1 MNGDILTG
9 LMLQGG
15 GSALWPGRCSCGYL
29 CGFFGDF
36 LMGPSFLGDAYPSRG
51 CSGNS
56 LVVQWLRLGAFT
68 AMARVW
74 SLVWELKSHKL
85 CGKKKRKKKMH
96 CSLLSFCLCILLSP
110 QWGPSCTSIYDQ
122 VSDKPGSTF
131 LSRVHLNLHAGFPLF
146 DLLFDLHLLPRCSQ
160 PWLSQTCTFCVPIS
174 RECMA
179 KPVRCWGDW
188 VAPQPPSLCWW
199 ITLPVTSSKGI
210 FLQ

>member
-85 CGKKKRKKKMH
+85 CGKKKEKKRCTAH
-96 CSLLSFCLCILLSP
+96 SLVSACASFCLHNEAPPAPLFMIKFQTSRGQHFYHEFISTCMQASLSLIC
-110 QWGPSCTSIYDQ
+110 SLICTYFPDA
-122 VSDKPGSTF
+122 VS
-131 LSRVHLNLHAGFPLF
+131 LGFPRHAPSVFPSAENAWQSLS
-146 DLLFDLHLLPRCSQ
+146 DAGVIGWPPNLLP
-160 PWLSQTCTFCVPIS
+160 CV
-174 RECMA
+174 
-179 KPVRCWGDW
+179 G
-188 VAPQPPSLCWW
+188 
-199 ITLPVTSSKGI
+199 G
-210 FLQ
+210 